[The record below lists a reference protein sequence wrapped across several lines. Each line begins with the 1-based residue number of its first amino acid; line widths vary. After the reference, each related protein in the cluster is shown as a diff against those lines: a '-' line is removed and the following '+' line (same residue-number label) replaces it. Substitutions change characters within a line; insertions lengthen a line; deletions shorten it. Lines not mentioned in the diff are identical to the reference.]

1 MHRIK
6 SAIMIVL
13 LIGIIAVIGFMM
25 GENSGIT
32 SAIVAETVACYEDS
46 DCDDRIAQTEDVC
59 MNPGTND
66 ALCVSRVMKK
76 E

>member
-1 MHRIK
+1 MHKIK

-13 LIGIIAVIGFMM
+13 LIGVIGVIGFMM
-25 GENSGIT
+25 SDNSEIT
-32 SAIVAETVACYEDS
+32 SAIVADTIACYEDK
-46 DCDDRIAQTEDVC
+46 DCDDRISQTEDVC
-59 MNPGTND
+59 MNHGTND